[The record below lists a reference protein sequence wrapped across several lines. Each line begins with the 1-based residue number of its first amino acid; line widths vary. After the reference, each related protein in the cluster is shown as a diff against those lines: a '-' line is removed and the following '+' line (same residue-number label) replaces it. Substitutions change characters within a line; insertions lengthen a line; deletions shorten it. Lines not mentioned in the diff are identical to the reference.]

1 MTKTYTTKK
10 EVLKEADKI
19 LGRSLRDVMKDDKVD
34 IAEIEQKLSQY
45 GNRRKGLFGEL
56 VEEYVFG
63 LDVNNRAEADFM
75 PVGIELKSNPIKD
88 HSTKQFVSKERL
100 VFSMI
105 NYDEVVSETWET
117 SSFLRKNKV
126 LLLMFY
132 LWLKEQDIL
141 DYKFKFIHLL
151 DLLNG
156 LSNED
161 VYQIQKD
168 WEYIVAKVKR
178 GEAHLLSEGDT
189 YYLGACTKAANSRV
203 VRDQPMARTPAKPR
217 AFSFKQPYLNFLIQ
231 KELLGKDASTES
243 IFKKK
248 RRLATVED
256 IVNEKFAPFIG
267 KTATEIK
274 KSIDWNL
281 ETEPKQWKRLLAN
294 RILGVK
300 SNKIEEL
307 EKGNITLKAITLEH
321 TGTLTESISFPAFDY
336 KDLVTQVWYDDEN
349 EEMSDFYAQL
359 ETKKFLFVVFQK
371 QKDEAEVILK
381 KVQFWNFP
389 MDDMQKAEDVWN
401 ETIELINAGK
411 IVKEISTDKNGKET
425 RETYFP
431 GSSFNGVAHVRP
443 HGKDSD
449 DTNDLPVTDEFT
461 KENSYTKH
469 CFWLNAKY
477 IQDAIESD

>member
-1 MTKTYTTKK
+1 MSKTYTTKK
-10 EVLKEADKI
+10 SVLEASEKI
-19 LGRSLRDVMKDDKVD
+19 LGRSLRDVMQDDNVN
-34 IAEIEQKLSQY
+34 ITEIEEKLSQY
-45 GNRRKGLFGEL
+45 GNRRKGLLGEL
-56 VEEYVFG
+56 VEEFVFG

-75 PVGIELKSNPIKD
+75 PVGIELKCNPIKT
-88 HSTKQFVSKERL
+88 HPTKKFVSKERL

-105 NYDEVVSETWET
+105 NYDEVVNQTWET
-117 SSFLRKNKV
+117 SSFLKKNKV

-132 LWLKEQDIL
+132 LWLKEQDVL
-141 DYKFKFIHLL
+141 DYRFQFVHLL

-168 WEYIVAKVKR
+168 WEYIVAKIRR

-231 KELLGKDASTES
+231 KKLLGKDIGTES
-243 IFKKK
+243 IFKKE
-248 RRLATVED
+248 RRLATVEE
-256 IVNEKFAPFIG
+256 VVKEKFAPYIG

-274 KSIDWNL
+274 KSIGWNI

-294 RILGVK
+294 RILGVR

-307 EKGNITLKAITLEH
+307 EKGNITLKAITLEES
-321 TGTLTESISFPAFDY
+321 GTLKESISFPAFDY
-336 KDLVTQVWYDDEN
+336 KDLVTQVWYDEKN

-371 QKDEAEVILK
+371 QKNKEIILK
-381 KVQFWNFP
+381 KIKFWNFP
-389 MDDMQKAEDVWN
+389 MKDIQKAEDVWN
-401 ETIELINAGK
+401 ETINLINEGK
-411 IVKEISTDKNGKET
+411 IVKDIVVDKNGKKT
-425 RETYFP
+425 RQTYFP

-443 HGKDSD
+443 HGKDSR
-449 DTNDLPVTDEFT
+449 DTDSLPIADVFT
-461 KENSYTKH
+461 GEKSYTKH
-469 CFWLNAKY
+469 CFWLNAQY
-477 IQDAIESD
+477 IQQAIEN